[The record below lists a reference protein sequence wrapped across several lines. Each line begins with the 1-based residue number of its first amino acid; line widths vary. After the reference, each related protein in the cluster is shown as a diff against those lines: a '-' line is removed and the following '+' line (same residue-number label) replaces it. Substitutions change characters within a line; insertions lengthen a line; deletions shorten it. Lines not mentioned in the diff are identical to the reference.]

1 MCQNVC
7 QNKQQQGGKL
17 VDKLR
22 GPRGGTARSRGMV
35 LMIFKVRVGPL
46 ALLVYAFPKKLS
58 EQLNSIHHKFPAKLS
73 IKCP

>member
-35 LMIFKVRVGPL
+35 LMIFKVRVEGGTTGVP
-46 ALLVYAFPKKLS
+46 
-58 EQLNSIHHKFPAKLS
+58 
-73 IKCP
+73 C